1 MAKTVCMNNPGQL
14 LLQRPIQWK
23 VRFLRFVLHC
33 QMCCSLDC
41 KEGSGLMAEGDLN
54 VTCADGSA
62 VSCNCWTAWTMEE
75 VCGAG
80 RGGKAKS
87 PNQLREMNRND
98 E

>member
-1 MAKTVCMNNPGQL
+1 
-14 LLQRPIQWK
+14 
-23 VRFLRFVLHC
+23 
-33 QMCCSLDC
+33 
-41 KEGSGLMAEGDLN
+41 MAEGDLN

-98 E
+98 K

>member
-1 MAKTVCMNNPGQL
+1 MT
-14 LLQRPIQWK
+14 
-23 VRFLRFVLHC
+23 
-33 QMCCSLDC
+33 
-41 KEGSGLMAEGDLN
+41 EGDLN

-75 VCGAG
+75 VCGEG

-87 PNQLREMNRND
+87 PIETAERN